1 MAEKLTEEQLK
12 ALLDN
17 HIEDSQNAYQEVD
30 GDVQKAT
37 DYYMGKPYGNEVNGK
52 SSVTTREVAEA
63 VDGAMPQLLKI
74 FTQSVDVVEFTP
86 QNDGDQTVADNVTQY
101 VNHIFNKDNSGA
113 IIMHNWFWDA
123 LVNKV
128 GIVKAYWDV
137 REDANEEEYFNLS
150 QEELSM
156 LMQDESVEIV
166 EQEEVAIPQ
175 EPQPAPPQPPMDEM
189 GQPAMDEQGQPLPP
203 QPQLDE
209 MGQPLMMEVPP
220 IILYNVKLKKT
231 VDASRVKIDNVPATE
246 FMIDRHSDNISDARF
261 VAQRKM
267 MTRSDL
273 VAMGYDNSIIAELS
287 TDDEVDV
294 HDGSEFNPINDINN
308 TDPSQDLIAYYE
320 CYLDIGDE
328 DGIAKKRRIC
338 YASKTILSDEEIDY
352 VPFYSLCP
360 FPVPHQFYGQSMA
373 DRTMELQFIKS
384 TITRQMLDN
393 LYLTNNSRVGAVEG
407 QVNLDDLLNST
418 AGGIIRMKNP
428 NAIVP
433 MTVQSSAGQ
442 SFPMLEYLDGVQAKR
457 TGVSDMNQGLDANV
471 LQNVSATAVATMTA
485 QSQGKLELIARIF
498 ADTGVKNLMKGLLQ
512 LVCKYQDEPRAL
524 AINGKPMSIDPRE
537 WDNQYNVNINV
548 GLGNGTG
555 DEKVAMLQMILAKQE
570 QILQQYG
577 LANPLVNI
585 KQYRETLAKFI
596 NASGYKDD
604 AQFLNEIDDQKM
616 QQVMQ
621 ADAQQDKTPPEV
633 KASQEIAKAE
643 IQKAQMKA
651 QTDAQ
656 SNQLKMQELQMKVQM
671 EQQELALQAKEQELE
686 ASKELLKIQQERAKL
701 EADIALHTAELQL
714 KERAQNDKIDSE
726 QMKNMVNAVDK
737 IAKING

>member
-1 MAEKLTEEQLK
+1 MTDEQLK

-17 HIEDSQNAYQEVD
+17 YIEDSQNAYGAID
-30 GDVQKAT
+30 NDVQKAT
-37 DYYMGKPYGNEVNGK
+37 DYYLGKPYGNEVTGK

-63 VDGAMPQLLKI
+63 VDGALPQLLKI

-86 QNDGDQTVADNVTQY
+86 QSDGDATVAENVTQY

-113 IIMHNWFWDA
+113 ILMHNWFWDA

-128 GIVKAYWDV
+128 GIVKAYWNV
-137 REDANEEEYFNLS
+137 EADANEEEYFDLT
-150 QEELSM
+150 QDELAM
-156 LMQDESVEIV
+156 LMQEDSIEIV
-166 EQEEVAIPQ
+166 EQEEIQ
-175 EPQPAPPQPPMDEM
+175 GEPLPVGIDEMTGEPLLQAPPST
-189 GQPAMDEQGQPLPP
+189 
-203 QPQLDE
+203 
-209 MGQPLMMEVPP
+209 
-220 IILYNVKLKKT
+220 YNVRLKKT
-231 VDASRVKIDNVPATE
+231 VDASRVKIENVSTAE
-246 FMIDRHSDNISDARF
+246 FMIDRHADTIEDARF

-267 MTRSDL
+267 LTRAEL
-273 VAMGYDNSIIAELS
+273 VAMGYDKNVIAELS
-287 TDDEVDV
+287 TDDEVGV
-294 HDGSEFNPINDINN
+294 KGFEYNPINTDVNN

-320 CYLDIGDE
+320 CYINIGDK
-328 DGIAKKRRIC
+328 DGMAKKHRIC
-338 YASKTILSDEEIDY
+338 YASKQILSDEEIDY

-360 FPVPHQFYGQSMA
+360 FPVPHTFYGQSMA

-433 MTVQSSAGQ
+433 MQVPSSASQ

-498 ADTGVKNLMKGLLQ
+498 ADTGVKDLMRGILH
-512 LVCKYQDEPRAL
+512 LVCKYQNEPRAM

-537 WDNQYNVNINV
+537 WDNMYNVNINV

-555 DEKVAMLQMILAKQE
+555 NEKVAMLQMILGKQE
-570 QILQQYG
+570 QMLTQYG
-577 LANPLVNI
+577 LANPLVDL
-585 KQYRETLAKFI
+585 KQYRQTLAKFI
-596 NASGYKDD
+596 NASGYRDD
-604 AQFLNEIDDQKM
+604 SQFIKEIDDATM
-616 QQVMQ
+616 AQVME
-621 ADAQQDKTPPEV
+621 ADSKQDKTPPEV
-633 KASQEIAKAE
+633 KAAQAIAKAE
-643 IQKAQMKA
+643 TDKAQMKA
-651 QTDAQ
+651 QSDAQ
-656 SNQLKMQELQMKVQM
+656 AQQLKQQELIQKAQM
-671 EQQELALQAKEQELE
+671 EQQELALQAKQQELDS
-686 ASKELLKIQQERAKL
+686 AKELLKIQQERMKL
-701 EADIALHTAELQL
+701 EADVALHRAEIQL
-714 KERAQNDKIDSE
+714 KEEAQTDKANSE
-726 QMKNMVNAVDK
+726 DMKNMVNVVDK

>member
-1 MAEKLTEEQLK
+1 MADKLTEEQIK

-17 HIEDSQNAYQEVD
+17 YIEDSYNAYQETGAEVD
-30 GDVQKAT
+30 KAI
-37 DYYMGKPYGNEVNGK
+37 DYYLGKPYGNEVKGK
-52 SSVTTREVAEA
+52 SSVTTREVAES
-63 VDGAMPQLLKI
+63 VDGALPQLLKI

-86 QNDGDQTVADNVTQY
+86 QNDGDASVAENVTAY
-101 VNHIFNKDNSGA
+101 VNHIFEKDNAGA

-137 REDANEEEYFNLS
+137 REDVNEETYNNLS
-150 QEELSM
+150 QDELAM
-156 LMQDESVEIV
+156 LMQEPSVEIV
-166 EQEEVAIPQ
+166 EKEEIEG
-175 EPQPAPPQPPMDEM
+175 EPVPV
-189 GQPAMDEQGQPLPP
+189 GQDQMTGE
-203 QPQLDE
+203 
-209 MGQPLMMEVPP
+209 PLMQNRPSTF
-220 IILYNVKLKKT
+220 NVKLKKT
-231 VDASRVKIDNVPATE
+231 VDASRVKIENVPTNE
-246 FMIDRHSDNISDARF
+246 FMIERHADCIDDARF

-267 MTRSDL
+267 LTRSDL
-273 VAMGYDNSIIAELS
+273 VALGYDKNIVAELT
-287 TDDEVDV
+287 TDDDV
-294 HDGSEFNPINDINN
+294 GINDGFEYNPVSADINN
-308 TDPSQDLIAYYE
+308 TDPSQDLLAYYE
-320 CYLDIGDE
+320 CYIDIGNE
-328 DGIAKKRRIC
+328 EGLAKKHRIC

-360 FPVPHQFYGQSMA
+360 FPIPHQFYGQSMA

-433 MTVQSSAGQ
+433 MVVQSSAGQ

-498 ADTGVKNLMKGLLQ
+498 ADTGVKALMKGLLQ
-512 LVCKYQDEPRAL
+512 LVCKYQDKPRAL

-537 WDNQYNVNINV
+537 WDNMYNVNINV

-555 DEKVAMLQMILAKQE
+555 DEKIAMLQMVLAKQE

-577 LANPLVNI
+577 LSNPLVNL

-604 AQFLNEIDDQKM
+604 AQFLSEIDDQKM

-621 ADAQQDKTPPEV
+621 QDAQQDKTPPEV

-643 IQKAQMKA
+643 IAKAQMKQ

-656 SNQLKMQELQMKVQM
+656 AQQLKMQELQFKVQM
-671 EQQELALQAKEQELE
+671 EQQELALQQKQQELDS
-686 ASKELLKIQQERAKL
+686 AKELLQIQQERAKL

-714 KERAQNDKIDSE
+714 KERAQNDRLDSE

>member
-1 MAEKLTEEQLK
+1 MAKQTMTEEKLK

-17 HIEDSQNAYQEVD
+17 YIDDSYNAYQEV
-30 GDVQKAT
+30 GGEVQKAVS
-37 DYYMGKPYGNEVNGK
+37 YYLGRPYGNEVSGK

-63 VDGAMPQLLKI
+63 VDGALPQLLKI

-86 QNDGDQTVADNVTQY
+86 QNDGDATVAENVTQY
-101 VNHIFNKDNSGA
+101 VNHIFEKDNSGA
-113 IIMHNWFWDA
+113 ILMHNWFWDA

-137 REDANEEEYFNLS
+137 KEDANEEEYFSLS
-150 QEELSM
+150 QDELGM
-156 LMQDESVEIV
+156 LMQEPSVEIV
-166 EQEEVAIPQ
+166 EQEEIMGEPIPVGVDPMTG
-175 EPQPAPPQPPMDEM
+175 EPLIQNAPSTF
-189 GQPAMDEQGQPLPP
+189 
-203 QPQLDE
+203 
-209 MGQPLMMEVPP
+209 
-220 IILYNVKLKKT
+220 NVKLKKT
-231 VDASRVKIDNVPATE
+231 VDASRVKIENVSSAE
-246 FMIDRHSDNISDARF
+246 FMIDRHADCIDDARF

-267 MTRSDL
+267 LTRSDL
-273 VAMGYDNSIIAELS
+273 VSMGYDKNIVAELS
-287 TDDEVDV
+287 TDDNVGLGE
-294 HDGSEFNPINDINN
+294 DGFEFNPINDINN

-320 CYLDIGDE
+320 CYIDIGDE
-328 DGIAKKRRIC
+328 DGMAKKHRIC
-338 YASKTILSDEEIDY
+338 YASKQILSDEEIDY

-360 FPVPHQFYGQSMA
+360 FPVPHTFYGQSMA

-433 MTVQSSAGQ
+433 MQVQSSAGQ

-498 ADTGVKNLMKGLLQ
+498 ADTGVKNLMQGILH
-512 LVCKYQDEPRAL
+512 LVCKYQDQPRAM
-524 AINGKPMSIDPRE
+524 AINGKPLNIDPRE

-555 DEKVAMLQMILAKQE
+555 SEKVAMLQMILAKQE
-570 QILQQYG
+570 QVLQQYG
-577 LANPLVNI
+577 LANPLVDI
-585 KQYRETLAKFI
+585 KQYRQTLAKFI
-596 NASGYKDD
+596 NASGYRDD
-604 AQFLNEIDDQKM
+604 AQFIKEIDDAGM
-616 QQVMQ
+616 AQVME
-621 ADAQQDKTPPEV
+621 ADAKADKTPPEV
-633 KASQEIAKAE
+633 KASQAIAQAE
-643 IQKAQMKA
+643 IQKAQMKQ

-656 SNQLKMQELQMKVQM
+656 SNQLKMQELQFKVQM

-701 EADIALHTAELQL
+701 EADVALHTAELQL
-714 KERAQNDKIDSE
+714 KEKAQNDKIDSE
-726 QMKNMVNAVDK
+726 QMKSMVNAVDK

>member
-1 MAEKLTEEQLK
+1 MKMTEEQLK

-17 HIEDSQNAYQEVD
+17 HIEDSLSHYEDVD
-30 GDVQKAT
+30 RDVQKAT
-37 DYYMGKPYGNEVNGK
+37 DYYLGKPFGNEVSGK
-52 SSVTTREVAEA
+52 SSVVDRSVAA
-63 VDGAMPQLLKI
+63 SIDGALPQLLKI

-86 QNDGDQTVADNVTQY
+86 QNDGDQAVADNVTQY
-101 VNHIFNKDNSGA
+101 VNHIFNKDNPGA
-113 IIMHNWFWDA
+113 ILMHNWFWDA

-137 REDANEEEYFNLS
+137 REDVNEEEYQGLS
-150 QEELSM
+150 QDELGM
-156 LMQDESVEIV
+156 LMAADDVEIT
-166 EQEEVAIPQ
+166 EQEEIP
-175 EPQPAPPQPPMDEM
+175 
-189 GQPAMDEQGQPLPP
+189 GQPIPVGQDPMTGEPLLQQAPST
-203 QPQLDE
+203 
-209 MGQPLMMEVPP
+209 
-220 IILYNVKLKKT
+220 YNVKIQKT
-231 VDASRVKIDNVPATE
+231 SDASRVKIENVPHAE
-246 FMIDRHSDNISDARF
+246 FMIDRHSDCIDDARF

-273 VAMGYDNSIIAELS
+273 VAMGYDKTLIDELS
-287 TDDEVDV
+287 TDEEVEIDK
-294 HDGSEFNPINDINN
+294 HTTDINN
-308 TDPSQDLIAYYE
+308 TDKSQDLLAYYE
-320 CYLDIGDE
+320 CYLDIGEE
-328 DGIAKKRRIC
+328 DGLAKKHRIC

-360 FPVPHQFYGQSMA
+360 FPVPHEFYGQSMA

-433 MTVQSSAGQ
+433 MVVQSSAAQ
-442 SFPMLEYLDGVQAKR
+442 SFPMLEYLDGEQAKA
-457 TGVSDMNQGLDANV
+457 TGVSDMSQGLDANV

-512 LVCKYQDEPRAL
+512 LVCKYQSEPRAL

-555 DEKVAMLQMILAKQE
+555 NEKIAMLQMILGKQE
-570 QILQQYG
+570 MMIQQYG
-577 LANPLVNI
+577 LANPLVDL

-596 NASGYKDD
+596 NASGYRDD
-604 AQFLNEIDDQKM
+604 AQFVKEIDDQAL

-621 ADAQQDKTPPEV
+621 ADAQADKTPPEV
-633 KASQEIAKAE
+633 KAAQAIAKAE
-643 IQKAQMKA
+643 TDKAQMKA

-656 SNQLKMQELQMKVQM
+656 AQQLKQQELIMKAQM
-671 EQQELALQAKEQELE
+671 EQQELELQRKQQELDS
-686 ASKELLKIQQERAKL
+686 AKELLKIQQERAKL
-701 EADIALHTAELQL
+701 EADVALHTAEI
-714 KERAQNDKIDSE
+714 AQKAQANQDKVSNED
-726 QMKNMVNAVDK
+726 MKNVLSAVDK
-737 IAKING
+737 LAKVNA

>member
-1 MAEKLTEEQLK
+1 MTEEQLK

-17 HIEDSQNAYQEVD
+17 YIDDSQNAYRDID
-30 GDVQKAT
+30 GDVQRAT
-37 DYYMGKPYGNEVNGK
+37 DYYLGRDYGNEVKGK

-63 VDGAMPQLLKI
+63 VDGALPQLLKI

-86 QNDGDQTVADNVTQY
+86 QNDGDATVAENVTQY
-101 VNHIFNKDNSGA
+101 VNHIFQKDNSGA
-113 IIMHNWFWDA
+113 IIMHNWFWDS

-128 GIVKAYWDV
+128 GIVKAFWDV
-137 REDANEEEYFNLS
+137 KEDANEEEYFGLS
-150 QEELSM
+150 QDELAM
-156 LMQDESVEIV
+156 LMQEPSVEIV
-166 EQEEVAIPQ
+166 EQEELPGEPIPVGVDPMTGEPLTQVAPSTF
-175 EPQPAPPQPPMDEM
+175 
-189 GQPAMDEQGQPLPP
+189 
-203 QPQLDE
+203 
-209 MGQPLMMEVPP
+209 
-220 IILYNVKLKKT
+220 NVKLKKT
-231 VDASRVKIDNVPATE
+231 IDASRVKIENVPNTE
-246 FMIDRHSDNISDARF
+246 FMIDRHADCIDDARF

-267 MTRSDL
+267 LTRSDL
-273 VAMGYDNSIIAELS
+273 VAMGYDKNIVADLT
-287 TDDEVDV
+287 TDDNVGINEFGFDV
-294 HDGSEFNPINDINN
+294 AGGNADVNN

-320 CYLDIGDE
+320 CYIDIGDE
-328 DGIAKKRRIC
+328 DGMAKKHRIC

-360 FPVPHQFYGQSMA
+360 FPIPHTFYGQSMA

-433 MTVQSSAGQ
+433 LQVQSSAGQ

-485 QSQGKLELIARIF
+485 QSQGKLELIARIY
-498 ADTGVKNLMKGLLQ
+498 ADTGVKNLMQGILQ
-512 LVCKYQDEPRAL
+512 LVCKYQDQPRAM
-524 AINGKPMSIDPRE
+524 AINGKPLNIDPRE

-555 DEKVAMLQMILAKQE
+555 SEKIAMLQMILGKQE
-570 QILQQYG
+570 QVLTQYG
-577 LANPLVNI
+577 LANPLVDL
-585 KQYRETLAKFI
+585 KQYRQTLAKFI
-596 NASGYKDD
+596 NASGYRDD
-604 AQFLNEIDDQKM
+604 SQFIKEIDDAGM
-616 QQVMQ
+616 AQVME
-621 ADAQQDKTPPEV
+621 ADAKADKTPPEV

-643 IQKAQMKA
+643 IAKAQMKQ

-656 SNQLKMQELQMKVQM
+656 VNQLK
-671 EQQELALQAKEQELE
+671 QQELVQKVQVQQQELE
-686 ASKELLKIQQERAKL
+686 LQRKQQELDSAKELLKIQQERAKL

-714 KERAQNDKIDSE
+714 KEEQQTDKANSE
-726 QMKNMVNAVDK
+726 DMKNMIQAVDK
-737 IAKING
+737 MARANG

>member
-1 MAEKLTEEQLK
+1 MNMTEEQLK

-17 HIEDSQNAYQEVD
+17 YIDDSQNAYQDVE

-37 DYYMGKPYGNEVNGK
+37 DYYLGRPYGNEVSGK

-63 VDGAMPQLLKI
+63 VDGALPQLLKI

-86 QNDGDQTVADNVTQY
+86 QNDGDATVAENVTQY
-101 VNHIFNKDNSGA
+101 VNHIFEKDNAGA
-113 IIMHNWFWDA
+113 ILMHNWFWDA

-137 REDANEEEYFNLS
+137 REDANEEEYFGLS
-150 QEELSM
+150 QDELAM
-156 LMQDESVEIV
+156 LMQEPSVEIV
-166 EQEEVAIPQ
+166 GQEELPGEMIPVGVDPMSGEELTQ
-175 EPQPAPPQPPMDEM
+175 QAPST
-189 GQPAMDEQGQPLPP
+189 
-203 QPQLDE
+203 
-209 MGQPLMMEVPP
+209 
-220 IILYNVKLKKT
+220 YNVKLKKT
-231 VDASRVKIDNVPATE
+231 VDASRVKIENVSTTE
-246 FMIDRHSDNISDARF
+246 FMIDRHADCIDDARF

-267 MTRSDL
+267 LTRSDL
-273 VAMGYDNSIIAELS
+273 VSMGYDKDIVAELS
-287 TDDEVDV
+287 TDEDIGINAE
-294 HDGSEFNPINDINN
+294 GFEYNPINADVNN

-320 CYLDIGDE
+320 CYIDIGDE
-328 DGIAKKRRIC
+328 EGTAKKHRIC
-338 YASKTILSDEEIDY
+338 YASKQILSDEEIDY

-360 FPVPHQFYGQSMA
+360 FPVPHTFYGQSMA

-433 MTVQSSAGQ
+433 MQVQSSAGQ

-498 ADTGVKNLMKGLLQ
+498 ADTGVKALMKGILH
-512 LVCKYQDEPRAL
+512 LVCKYQDQPRAM
-524 AINGKPMSIDPRE
+524 AINGKPLNIDPRE
-537 WDNQYNVNINV
+537 WDNQYNVSINV

-555 DEKVAMLQMILAKQE
+555 DEKIAMLQMILAKQE
-570 QILQQYG
+570 QILMQYG
-577 LANPLVNI
+577 LDNPLVNL

-604 AQFLNEIDDQKM
+604 AQFLNEIDEQMM

-643 IQKAQMKA
+643 IAKAQMKQ

-656 SNQLKMQELQMKVQM
+656 AQQLKMQELQFKVQM
-671 EQQELALQAKEQELE
+671 EQQELALQAKQQEMD
-686 ASKELLKIQQERAKL
+686 ASKELLKIQQERLKL
-701 EADIALHTAELQL
+701 ESDVALHKAELAL
-714 KERAQNDKIDSE
+714 KEEAQTDKVSSDD
-726 QMKNMVNAVDK
+726 MKNMIQAVDK

>member
-1 MAEKLTEEQLK
+1 MTEEQLK

-17 HIEDSQNAYQEVD
+17 YIEDSQNAYQEVD
-30 GDVQKAT
+30 GDIQKAV
-37 DYYMGKPYGNEVNGK
+37 DYYLGKPYGNEVSGK

-63 VDGAMPQLLKI
+63 VDGALPQLLKI

-86 QNDGDQTVADNVTQY
+86 QNDGDANVAENVTQY
-101 VNHIFNKDNSGA
+101 VNHIFNIDNAGA
-113 IIMHNWFWDA
+113 ILMHNWFWDA

-128 GIVKAYWDV
+128 GIVKAYWDDT
-137 REDANEEEYFNLS
+137 EETITEEYQGLS
-150 QEELSM
+150 EDELAM
-156 LMQDESVEIV
+156 LVNDESIKIV
-166 EQEEVAIPQ
+166 EQEELV
-175 EPQPAPPQPPMDEM
+175 QPTYANTEEGNPELDEN
-189 GQPAMDEQGQPLPP
+189 GQPVIQESISM
-203 QPQLDE
+203 
-209 MGQPLMMEVPP
+209 
-220 IILYNVKLKKT
+220 YNVKVEKT
-231 VDASRVKIDNVPATE
+231 QGVGRVKIENVSTAE
-246 FMIDRHSDNISDARF
+246 FMIDRHADCIEDARF

-267 MTRSDL
+267 LTRSDL
-273 VAMGYDNSIIAELS
+273 VSMGYDKNIVAELN
-287 TDDEVDV
+287 TDDEIGLGVNGFEYNSINADV
-294 HDGSEFNPINDINN
+294 NN

-320 CYLDIGDE
+320 AYIDIGEE
-328 DGIAKKRRIC
+328 DGLAKKHRIC

-360 FPVPHQFYGQSMA
+360 FPVPHTFYGQSMA

-384 TITRQMLDN
+384 TVTRQMLDN

-433 MTVQSSAGQ
+433 LQVQSSAGQ

-485 QSQGKLELIARIF
+485 QSQGKLELIARIY
-498 ADTGVKNLMKGLLQ
+498 ADTGIKALMKGILH
-512 LVCKYQDEPRAL
+512 LVCKYQDQPRAM
-524 AINGKPMSIDPRE
+524 AINGKPLNIDPRE
-537 WDNQYNVNINV
+537 WDNQYNVSINV

-555 DEKVAMLQMILAKQE
+555 DEKIAMLQMILAKQE
-570 QILQQYG
+570 MVLQQYG
-577 LANPLVNI
+577 LANPLVDL

-596 NASGYKDD
+596 NASGYRDD
-604 AQFLNEIDDQKM
+604 SQFIKEIDDAKM
-616 QQVMQ
+616 AQVMQ
-621 ADAQQDKTPPEV
+621 ADAQADKTPPEV

-643 IQKAQMKA
+643 IAKAQMKQ

-656 SNQLKMQELQMKVQM
+656 AQQLKQQELVQKVQQ
-671 EQQELALQAKEQELE
+671 EQQELELQRKQQELDS
-686 ASKELLKIQQERAKL
+686 AKELLKIQQERAKL

-714 KERAQNDKIDSE
+714 KEEAQTDKANSE
-726 QMKNMVNAVDK
+726 DMRNMIQAVDK
-737 IAKING
+737 MARANG

>member
-1 MAEKLTEEQLK
+1 MVDKLTEEQIK

-17 HIEDSQNAYQEVD
+17 YIDDSFNAYQETGADVD
-30 GDVQKAT
+30 KAT
-37 DYYMGKPYGNEVNGK
+37 DYYLGKPYGNEVSGK

-63 VDGAMPQLLKI
+63 VDGALPQLLKI

-86 QNDGDQTVADNVTQY
+86 QNDGDAMVAENVTSY
-101 VNHIFNKDNSGA
+101 VNHIFNKDNAGA
-113 IIMHNWFWDA
+113 ILMHNWFWDA

-137 REDANEEEYFNLS
+137 REDANEETYFNLS
-150 QEELSM
+150 QDELAM
-156 LMQDESVEIV
+156 LMQEPSVEIV
-166 EQEEVAIPQ
+166 EKEEIEG
-175 EPQPAPPQPPMDEM
+175 EPVPV
-189 GQPAMDEQGQPLPP
+189 GQDQMTGE
-203 QPQLDE
+203 
-209 MGQPLMMEVPP
+209 PLMQNRPSTF
-220 IILYNVKLKKT
+220 NVKLKKT
-231 VDASRVKIDNVPATE
+231 VDASRVKIENVSTTE
-246 FMIDRHSDNISDARF
+246 FMIERHADCIDDARF

-267 MTRSDL
+267 LTRSDL
-273 VAMGYDNSIIAELS
+273 VSMGYDKDIIAELS
-287 TDDEVDV
+287 TDDDV
-294 HDGSEFNPINDINN
+294 GLGEDGKEYNPVSADINN

-320 CYLDIGDE
+320 CYIDIGDK
-328 DGIAKKRRIC
+328 DGLAKKHRIC

-360 FPVPHQFYGQSMA
+360 FPIPHQFYGQSMA

-498 ADTGVKNLMKGLLQ
+498 ADTGVKNLMKGILH
-512 LVCKYQDEPRAL
+512 LVCKYQSEPRAM
-524 AINGKPMSIDPRE
+524 AINGKPMNIDPRE

-555 DEKVAMLQMILAKQE
+555 DEKVAMLQMVLAKQE
-570 QILQQYG
+570 QILMQYG
-577 LANPLVNI
+577 LSNPLVNL

-596 NASGYKDD
+596 NASGYRDD
-604 AQFLNEIDDQKM
+604 AQFLSEIDEQKM
-616 QQVMQ
+616 QEVMQ

-656 SNQLKMQELQMKVQM
+656 VNQLKMQELQFKVQM
-671 EQQELALQAKEQELE
+671 EQQELALQQKQQELDS
-686 ASKELLKIQQERAKL
+686 AKELLKIQTERAKL
-701 EADIALHTAELQL
+701 ESDIALHTAEIAQ
-714 KERAQNDKIDSE
+714 KERANDD
-726 QMKNMVNAVDK
+726 KNTTDDLKSMINAVDK
-737 IAKING
+737 IANISNV

>member
-1 MAEKLTEEQLK
+1 MTEEQLK

-17 HIEDSQNAYQEVD
+17 YIDDSQNAYQDVE

-37 DYYMGKPYGNEVNGK
+37 DYYLGKPYGNEVSGK

-63 VDGAMPQLLKI
+63 VDGALPQLLKI

-86 QNDGDQTVADNVTQY
+86 QNDGDATVAENVTQY
-101 VNHIFNKDNSGA
+101 VNHIFDKDNPGA
-113 IIMHNWFWDA
+113 ILMHNWFWDA

-137 REDANEEEYFNLS
+137 REDANEEEYFGLS
-150 QEELSM
+150 QDELAM
-156 LMQDESVEIV
+156 LMQEPSVEIV
-166 EQEEVAIPQ
+166 GQEELPGAMVPVGIDPMSGEELTQ
-175 EPQPAPPQPPMDEM
+175 QAPST
-189 GQPAMDEQGQPLPP
+189 
-203 QPQLDE
+203 
-209 MGQPLMMEVPP
+209 
-220 IILYNVKLKKT
+220 YNVKLKKT
-231 VDASRVKIDNVPATE
+231 VDASRVKIENVSTAE
-246 FMIDRHSDNISDARF
+246 FMIDRHADCIDDARF

-267 MTRSDL
+267 LTRSDL
-273 VAMGYDNSIIAELS
+273 VSMGYDKDIVAELS
-287 TDDEVDV
+287 TDDEVGLGS
-294 HDGSEFNPINDINN
+294 DGFEYNPINADVNN

-320 CYLDIGDE
+320 CYIDIGDE
-328 DGIAKKRRIC
+328 EGTAKKHRIC

-360 FPVPHQFYGQSMA
+360 FPVPHTFYGQSMA

-433 MTVQSSAGQ
+433 MQVQSSAGQ

-498 ADTGVKNLMKGLLQ
+498 ADTGVKNLMQGILH
-512 LVCKYQDEPRAL
+512 LVCKYQDQPRAM
-524 AINGKPMSIDPRE
+524 AINGKPLNIDPRE
-537 WDNQYNVNINV
+537 WDNQYNVSINV

-555 DEKVAMLQMILAKQE
+555 DEKIAMLQMILAKQE
-570 QILQQYG
+570 QVLMQYG
-577 LANPLVNI
+577 LANPLVDI
-585 KQYRETLAKFI
+585 KQYRQTLAKFI
-596 NASGYKDD
+596 NASGYRDD
-604 AQFLNEIDDQKM
+604 AQFIKEIDDAGM
-616 QQVMQ
+616 AQVMQ

-633 KASQEIAKAE
+633 QASQAIAKAE
-643 IQKAQMKA
+643 IQKAQMKQ

-656 SNQLKMQELQMKVQM
+656 KNQLEMEKAQMKVQM
-671 EQQELALQAKEQELE
+671 EQQHLDLDRQKNQLE
-686 ASKELLKIQQERAKL
+686 AEKIALEAEKDLANLMAEKMKFEAEMKL
-701 EADIALHTAELQL
+701 EKAEFML
-714 KERAQNDKIDSE
+714 KERNSHSDIADKD
-726 QMKNMVNAVDK
+726 MKNMIQAVDK
-737 IAKING
+737 MAKING

>member
-1 MAEKLTEEQLK
+1 MMTEEQLK
-12 ALLDN
+12 QLLDN
-17 HIEDSQNAYQEVD
+17 YIDDSQNAYQDVE

-37 DYYMGKPYGNEVNGK
+37 DYYLGKPYGNEVSGK

-63 VDGAMPQLLKI
+63 VDGALPQLLKI

-86 QNDGDQTVADNVTQY
+86 QNDGDATVAENVTQY
-101 VNHIFNKDNSGA
+101 VNHIFEKDNAGA

-137 REDANEEEYFNLS
+137 REDANEEEYFGLS
-150 QEELSM
+150 QDELAM
-156 LMQDESVEIV
+156 LMQEPSVEIV
-166 EQEEVAIPQ
+166 GQEEFPGEMIPVGVDPMSGEELTQ
-175 EPQPAPPQPPMDEM
+175 QAPST
-189 GQPAMDEQGQPLPP
+189 
-203 QPQLDE
+203 
-209 MGQPLMMEVPP
+209 
-220 IILYNVKLKKT
+220 YNVKLKKT
-231 VDASRVKIDNVPATE
+231 VDASRVKIENVSTAE
-246 FMIDRHSDNISDARF
+246 FMIDRHADCIDDARF

-267 MTRSDL
+267 LTRSDL
-273 VAMGYDNSIIAELS
+273 VSMGYDKDIVAELS
-287 TDDEVDV
+287 TDEDIGINA
-294 HDGSEFNPINDINN
+294 DGFEYNPINADINN

-320 CYLDIGDE
+320 CYIDIGDE
-328 DGIAKKRRIC
+328 EGTAKKHRIC
-338 YASKTILSDEEIDY
+338 YASKQILSDEEIDY

-360 FPVPHQFYGQSMA
+360 FPVPHTFYGQSMA

-433 MTVQSSAGQ
+433 MQVQSSAGQ

-498 ADTGVKNLMKGLLQ
+498 ADTGIKHLMKGLLH
-512 LVCKYQDEPRAL
+512 LVCKYQDQPRAM
-524 AINGKPMSIDPRE
+524 AINGKPMNIDPRE
-537 WDNQYNVNINV
+537 WDNQYNVSINV

-555 DEKVAMLQMILAKQE
+555 DEKIAMLQMILAKQE
-570 QILQQYG
+570 QILMQYG
-577 LANPLVNI
+577 LDNPLVNL

-604 AQFLNEIDDQKM
+604 AQFLNEIDEQMM

-643 IQKAQMKA
+643 IAKAQMKA

-656 SNQLKMQELQMKVQM
+656 AQQLKMQELQFKVQM
-671 EQQELALQAKEQELE
+671 EQQELELQAKQQQMD
-686 ASKELLKIQQERAKL
+686 ASKELLKIQQERLKL
-701 EADIALHTAELQL
+701 ESDVALHKAELAL
-714 KERAQNDKIDSE
+714 KEEAQTDKVSSDD
-726 QMKNMVNAVDK
+726 MKNMIQAVDK

>member
-1 MAEKLTEEQLK
+1 MTEEQLK

-17 HIEDSQNAYQEVD
+17 YIDDSYNAYQEID

-37 DYYMGKPYGNEVNGK
+37 DYYLGRPYGNEVSGK

-86 QNDGDQTVADNVTQY
+86 QNDGDATVAENVTQY

-113 IIMHNWFWDA
+113 ILMHNWFWDA

-137 REDANEEEYFNLS
+137 KEDANEEEYFDLS
-150 QEELSM
+150 QEELGM
-156 LMQDESVEIV
+156 LMQEPSVEIV
-166 EQEEVAIPQ
+166 EQEEI
-175 EPQPAPPQPPMDEM
+175 M
-189 GQPAMDEQGQPLPP
+189 GQPMPVGVDPMTGEPLVQNAPSTF
-203 QPQLDE
+203 
-209 MGQPLMMEVPP
+209 
-220 IILYNVKLKKT
+220 NVKLKKT
-231 VDASRVKIDNVPATE
+231 VDASRVKIENVSNTE
-246 FMIDRHSDNISDARF
+246 FMIDRHADNISDARF

-267 MTRSDL
+267 LTRSDL
-273 VAMGYDNSIIAELS
+273 VAMGYDNNIIADLP
-287 TDDEVDV
+287 TDDVGIDRDGFEINQVNADV
-294 HDGSEFNPINDINN
+294 NN

-320 CYLDIGDE
+320 CYIDIGE
-328 DGIAKKRRIC
+328 KDGMAKKHRIC

-360 FPVPHQFYGQSMA
+360 FPVPHTFYGQSMA

-433 MTVQSSAGQ
+433 MQVQSSAGQ

-498 ADTGVKNLMKGLLQ
+498 ADTGVKNLMQGILH
-512 LVCKYQDEPRAL
+512 LVCKYQNEPRAM
-524 AINGKPMSIDPRE
+524 AINGKPLMIDPRE

-555 DEKVAMLQMILAKQE
+555 SEKVAMLQMILAKQE
-570 QILQQYG
+570 QVLQQYG
-577 LANPLVNI
+577 LANPLVTL

-596 NASGYKDD
+596 NASGYRDD
-604 AQFLNEIDDQKM
+604 SQFIKEIDDATM
-616 QQVMQ
+616 AQVME
-621 ADAQQDKTPPEV
+621 ADSKEDKTPPEV

-643 IQKAQMKA
+643 IAKAQMKQ

-656 SNQLKMQELQMKVQM
+656 KNQLEMEKAQMKVQM
-671 EQQELALQAKEQELE
+671 EQQHLELE
-686 ASKELLKIQQERAKL
+686 RQKNQLESDKIALEAEKDLANLMAEKMKFEAEMKL
-701 EADIALHTAELQL
+701 EKAEFML
-714 KERAQNDKIDSE
+714 KERNSHSDMADKD
-726 QMKNMVNAVDK
+726 MKNMIQAVDK
-737 IAKING
+737 MARING

>member
-1 MAEKLTEEQLK
+1 MTEEQLK

-17 HIEDSQNAYQEVD
+17 YIDDSYNAYQEVD

-37 DYYMGKPYGNEVNGK
+37 DYYLGRPYGNEVSGK

-86 QNDGDQTVADNVTQY
+86 QNDGDATVAENVTAY
-101 VNHIFNKDNSGA
+101 VNHIFEKDNAGA
-113 IIMHNWFWDA
+113 ILMHNWFWDA

-137 REDANEEEYFNLS
+137 REDANEESYFNLS
-150 QEELSM
+150 QDELAM
-156 LMQDESVEIV
+156 LMQEPSVEIV
-166 EQEEVAIPQ
+166 EKEEIEGEAVPV
-175 EPQPAPPQPPMDEM
+175 
-189 GQPAMDEQGQPLPP
+189 GQDQMTGE
-203 QPQLDE
+203 
-209 MGQPLMMEVPP
+209 PLMQNRPSTF
-220 IILYNVKLKKT
+220 NVKLKKT
-231 VDASRVKIDNVPATE
+231 VDASRVKIENVSTTE
-246 FMIDRHSDNISDARF
+246 FMIDRHADCIDDARF

-267 MTRSDL
+267 LTRSDL
-273 VAMGYDNSIIAELS
+273 VSMGYDKEIVAGLN
-287 TDDEVDV
+287 TDDEVGLGI
-294 HDGSEFNPINDINN
+294 DGLEFNPVNADVNN

-320 CYLDIGDE
+320 CYIDIGDE
-328 DGIAKKRRIC
+328 DGMAKKHRIC

-360 FPVPHQFYGQSMA
+360 FPVPHTFYGQSMA

-433 MTVQSSAGQ
+433 MQVQSSAGQ

-498 ADTGVKNLMKGLLQ
+498 ADTGVKNLMQGILH
-512 LVCKYQDEPRAL
+512 LVCKYQNEPRAL
-524 AINGKPMSIDPRE
+524 AINGKPLTIDPRE

-555 DEKVAMLQMILAKQE
+555 SEKVAMLQMILAKQE
-570 QILQQYG
+570 QVLQQYG
-577 LANPLVNI
+577 LANPLVTL

-596 NASGYKDD
+596 NASGYRDD
-604 AQFLNEIDDQKM
+604 SQFIKEIDDATM
-616 QQVMQ
+616 AQVME
-621 ADAQQDKTPPEV
+621 ADSKEDKTPPEV

-643 IQKAQMKA
+643 IAKAQMKQ

-656 SNQLKMQELQMKVQM
+656 KNQLEMEKAQMKVQM
-671 EQQELALQAKEQELE
+671 EQQHLDLDRQKNQ
-686 ASKELLKIQQERAKL
+686 L
-701 EADIALHTAELQL
+701 EADKIALEAEKDLANLMAEKIKFEAEMKLEKAEFML
-714 KERAQNDKIDSE
+714 KERNSHSDIADKD
-726 QMKNMVNAVDK
+726 MKNMIQAVDK
-737 IAKING
+737 MANING

>member
-1 MAEKLTEEQLK
+1 MPVGVDPMTGEPLTQL
-12 ALLDN
+12 
-17 HIEDSQNAYQEVD
+17 
-30 GDVQKAT
+30 
-37 DYYMGKPYGNEVNGK
+37 
-52 SSVTTREVAEA
+52 
-63 VDGAMPQLLKI
+63 
-74 FTQSVDVVEFTP
+74 
-86 QNDGDQTVADNVTQY
+86 
-101 VNHIFNKDNSGA
+101 
-113 IIMHNWFWDA
+113 
-123 LVNKV
+123 
-128 GIVKAYWDV
+128 
-137 REDANEEEYFNLS
+137 
-150 QEELSM
+150 
-156 LMQDESVEIV
+156 
-166 EQEEVAIPQ
+166 
-175 EPQPAPPQPPMDEM
+175 APSTF
-189 GQPAMDEQGQPLPP
+189 
-203 QPQLDE
+203 
-209 MGQPLMMEVPP
+209 
-220 IILYNVKLKKT
+220 NVKLKKT
-231 VDASRVKIDNVPATE
+231 VDASRVKIENVSTAE
-246 FMIDRHSDNISDARF
+246 FMIDRHADCIDDARF

-267 MTRSDL
+267 LTRAEL
-273 VAMGYDNSIIAELS
+273 VAMGYDKDIVAELN
-287 TDDEVDV
+287 TDDEVGLGATGFEYNAINADV
-294 HDGSEFNPINDINN
+294 NN

-320 CYLDIGDE
+320 CYIDIGDE
-328 DGIAKKRRIC
+328 EGTAKKHRIC
-338 YASKTILSDEEIDY
+338 YASKQILSDEEIDY

-418 AGGIIRMKNP
+418 AGGIVRMKNP

-433 MTVQSSAGQ
+433 MVVQSSAGQ

-498 ADTGVKNLMKGLLQ
+498 ADTGVKALMKGLLH

-524 AINGKPMSIDPRE
+524 AINGKPLNIDPRE

-555 DEKVAMLQMILAKQE
+555 DEKIAMLQMILAKQE

-577 LANPLVNI
+577 LANPLVNL

-643 IQKAQMKA
+643 IAKAQMKA

-656 SNQLKMQELQMKVQM
+656 AQQLKQQELVQKVQQ
-671 EQQELALQAKEQELE
+671 EQQELELQRKQQELDS
-686 ASKELLKIQQERAKL
+686 AKELLKIQQERAKL
-701 EADIALHTAELQL
+701 DADIALHTAELQL
-714 KERAQNDKIDSE
+714 KEEAQTDKANSE
-726 QMKNMVNAVDK
+726 DMKNMIQAVDK
-737 IAKING
+737 MARANG

>member
-1 MAEKLTEEQLK
+1 MTEEQLK

-17 HIEDSQNAYQEVD
+17 YIDDSTSAYEEVE
-30 GDVQKAT
+30 GDVKKAT
-37 DYYMGKPYGNEVNGK
+37 DYYLGRPYGNEVKGK

-63 VDGAMPQLLKI
+63 VDGALPQLLKI

-86 QNDGDQTVADNVTQY
+86 QNDGDATVAENVTQY
-101 VNHIFNKDNSGA
+101 VNHIFNKDNPGA

-128 GIVKAYWDV
+128 GVVKAYWDV
-137 REDANEEEYFNLS
+137 REDSNEEEYFGLS
-150 QEELSM
+150 QEELAM

-166 EQEEVAIPQ
+166 EQEEIMG
-175 EPQPAPPQPPMDEM
+175 EPMPVGVDPMTGEPMLQTAPST
-189 GQPAMDEQGQPLPP
+189 
-203 QPQLDE
+203 
-209 MGQPLMMEVPP
+209 
-220 IILYNVKLKKT
+220 YNVKLKKT
-231 VDASRVKIDNVPATE
+231 VDASRVKIENVNTAE
-246 FMIDRHSDNISDARF
+246 FMIDRHADCIDDARF

-273 VAMGYDNSIIAELS
+273 VAMGYDKDIVAELS
-287 TDDEVDV
+287 TDDEIGVDNNGF
-294 HDGSEFNPINDINN
+294 DYNPVRADINN

-320 CYLDIGDE
+320 CYLDVGEE
-328 DGIAKKRRIC
+328 DGTASKHRIC
-338 YASKTILSDEEIDY
+338 YASKQILSDEQIDY

-373 DRTMELQFIKS
+373 DRVMELQFIKS
-384 TITRQMLDN
+384 TVTRQMLDN

-433 MTVQSSAGQ
+433 MQVQSSAAQ
-442 SFPMLEYLDGVQAKR
+442 SFPMLEYLDQVQAKR

-498 ADTGVKNLMKGLLQ
+498 ADTGIKALMKGLLH
-512 LVCKYQDEPRAL
+512 LVCKYQNEPRAM
-524 AINGKPMSIDPRE
+524 AINNKPMNIDPRE

-555 DEKVAMLQMILAKQE
+555 DEKIAMLQMVLAKQE

-577 LANPLVNI
+577 LANPLVNL

-604 AQFLNEIDDQKM
+604 AQFLNEIDDAKL

-633 KASQEIAKAE
+633 KAAQAIAKAE
-643 IQKAQMKA
+643 TDKAQMKMK
-651 QTDAQ
+651 TDAE
-656 SNQLKMQELQMKVQM
+656 SNQLKMQEAQFKVQQ
-671 EQQELALQAKEQELE
+671 EQQKLALEKQQQELDSARAMLDIET
-686 ASKELLKIQQERAKL
+686 ERAKL
-701 EADIALHTAELQL
+701 QSDIRL
-714 KERAQNDKIDSE
+714 KEIELKLKEEAQTDKANNDD
-726 QMKNMVNAVDK
+726 MKNMVNVVDK